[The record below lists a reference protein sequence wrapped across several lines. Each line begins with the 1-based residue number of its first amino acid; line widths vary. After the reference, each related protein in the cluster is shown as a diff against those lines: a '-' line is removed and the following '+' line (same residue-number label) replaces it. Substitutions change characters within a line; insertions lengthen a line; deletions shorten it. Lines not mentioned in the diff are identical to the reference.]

1 MPSITSR
8 PSLAHASLA
17 HQLRRAPWLLAVP
30 LALTACEAPKQDAF
44 APPCPRPVI
53 LGDAG
58 DLARY
63 RGNGRDPTDLELQAR
78 IGGISGTCEPGE
90 RDKTKV
96 TVNIAMAVA
105 RGPALHGRQANL
117 AWFLAVTRNG
127 QPVDKAIYPV
137 SVAFPP
143 NAARLQLDPDPV
155 VLQLPTPKGITAS
168 DYQVVVGYQLSPDEL
183 ARNREHASH
192 N

>member
-1 MPSITSR
+1 M
-8 PSLAHASLA
+8 LAA
-17 HQLRRAPWLLAVP
+17 P
-30 LALTACEAPKQDAF
+30 LALAACEAPKQDVF
-44 APPCPRPVI
+44 APPCPHPVI

-63 RGNGRDPTDLELQAR
+63 RNNGRDPTDLELQAR
-78 IGGISGTCEPGE
+78 IGGISGKCESGE

-96 TVNIAMAVA
+96 TVSIAMAVA
-105 RGPALHGRQANL
+105 RGPALRGRQADL
-117 AWFLAVTRNG
+117 AWFLAVTRGG
-127 QPVDKAIYPV
+127 QILDKSTYPV

-143 NAARLQLDPDPV
+143 NAARLEVAPDPV
-155 VLQLPTPKGITAS
+155 VLELPTPKGTSAA

-183 ARNREHASH
+183 ARNRQPTSH